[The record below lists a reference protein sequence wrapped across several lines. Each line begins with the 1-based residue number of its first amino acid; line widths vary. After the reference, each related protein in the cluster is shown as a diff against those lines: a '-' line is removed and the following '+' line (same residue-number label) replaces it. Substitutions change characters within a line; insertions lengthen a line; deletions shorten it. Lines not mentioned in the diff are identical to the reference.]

1 MKSFAEMSHYE
12 VLEVPRGA
20 VRQEIERAWAV
31 ARDTYASESLATYSL
46 FEASQSEEL
55 LERIELAYRVLSDPA
70 ERATYDA
77 TLETTPE
84 PEEALPLMVE
94 FESSP
99 PPGRPELRPEIKGLE
114 DPEDESNASEFGG
127 GRLRRSRLRRG
138 LELEQI
144 AETTKISV
152 SYLRCLEEDHYAG
165 LPAPVY
171 VRGFVAAYARCVGL
185 DPQSVAASYM
195 QRFFVAG
202 GVQEPESRH
211 RGR

>member
-1 MKSFAEMSHYE
+1 VKSFAEMSHYE

-20 VRQEIERAWAV
+20 VRPEIERAWSV
-31 ARDTYASESLATYSL
+31 ARDTYAGESLATYSL
-46 FEASQSEEL
+46 FEASESEEL

-70 ERATYDA
+70 ERAAYDA
-77 TLETTPE
+77 TLEKAKE
-84 PEEALPLMVE
+84 PEEALPLVVE
-94 FESSP
+94 IESTP
-99 PPGRPELRPEIKGLE
+99 RPARPELRPEIKGFE
-114 DPEDESNASEFGG
+114 DPEDESNASDFGG

-144 AETTKISV
+144 AEITKIRV

-202 GVQEPESRH
+202 GAEEPQSRH
-211 RGR
+211 RVR